1 MEAAHLLE
9 QADTVA
15 RDDRIDPSSLELTE
29 QVIQLNRVAK
39 VVKGGRRFS
48 FSALVVVGDKNG
60 HVGVGFGKANEVPE
74 SIQKAVQNGRKNL
87 IRVPRVGRTIPYGVQ
102 GHYAA
107 ARVML
112 RPASEGTGLI
122 AGPAVRAVLEMAGVQ
137 DVLAKNLGSDNVLNI
152 LKATMQGLRGILDGE
167 EVARLRGKNLEDLV
181 GVRRAKVLRAG
192 KEPATVARG
201 GAEGEGKSG
210 ADLRVGERARPT
222 LVVAA
227 PGAEETTPEEFSA
240 FRAAAATDEI
250 SSAGPIVSA
259 GPMVPSEPPSPG
271 SGSPDSA

>member
-9 QADTVA
+9 QAVA
-15 RDDRIDPSSLELTE
+15 VVRDDRIDPSNLELAE
-29 QVIQLNRVAK
+29 EVIQINRVAK

-87 IRVPRVGRTIPYGVQ
+87 IYVPRIGRTIPYAIQ
-102 GHYAA
+102 GRYAA

-152 LKATMQGLRGILDGE
+152 LKATMLGLKRLLDGE

-181 GVRRAKVLRAG
+181 GVRRAKMLREG
-192 KEPATVARG
+192 KERAMAALG
-201 GAEGEGKSG
+201 GAEREGKPG
-210 ADLRVGERARPT
+210 APLRDGEKEKPT

-227 PGAEETTPEEFSA
+227 PHAAPAPNAKEATSEGFSA
-240 FRAAAATDEI
+240 LRAAAAADEI
-250 SSAGPIVSA
+250 SSAGPMA
-259 GPMVPSEPPSPG
+259 PAEPPPLAPE
-271 SGSPDSA
+271 SPDSA